1 MSKRL
6 NIGLFVDDMD
16 AVFTKE
22 ALKGAEQG
30 AIAIDANL
38 FVFPGGYLDLPDV
51 SDAHLKYG
59 YQYNSLFSFVNSKHI
74 DVLYIMLGMIGCRSD
89 EEERRRFLER
99 YLGIPIVTMYSK
111 MRGYQSITFDNRIG
125 FDHAITHLIE
135 THGVTHIG
143 YVSGPKTN
151 TDAME
156 RFDVY
161 RTVLERAGIPFR
173 PEYVTYGNFEETSEG
188 VVRQLMLD
196 QPDLQ
201 AVVFANDRMAHGG
214 YWAFQKLGIN
224 VGKDIFVVSFDNSS
238 FASTL
243 NPPLTTVEAN
253 AAELAYQAIANA
265 EQFLQN
271 GKIDDIQ
278 VDTHF
283 IRRAS
288 CGCMHFSY
296 NHSDQLAITKDLFAG
311 NTIHMSQIYSYL
323 FGDYIHSAELTRIE
337 DILSVVVHLL
347 YDMVAQRSFAEYQE
361 QCQTLFSKLIEEQI
375 LRYTTVEKLFNVLAI
390 IQKAFSDMLP
400 ETTEKLL
407 LSELF
412 SAIYRNLAIVN
423 RQLEEGQQAG
433 IEQVSQI
440 INSMTGSIFT
450 MDETKEIPYESALEN
465 LSSIGIQSAYLY
477 LFQEPVKNTYD
488 TVWQHPK
495 KILCKAYYD
504 EKGSHAISLES
515 QLMLTENI
523 TNHPLIPQD
532 HRVTMVLSPLFSG
545 QKLYGLLLSEVNH
558 ENFRNISL
566 LTLQL
571 SVALKSL
578 SLLEN
583 EREAQRRLEISL
595 EKIKENNSILDEI
608 AKSDELTGLYNRRG
622 FLENAKAA
630 IASRRNENMKAIII
644 YADMD
649 NLKMINDRYGHDEG
663 DFALKEMSSILKEA
677 FRNTDIVGRFGGDE
691 FVVFA
696 LASIENCENI
706 IKRRINEIARRHNE
720 MCNKPYPIELSTG
733 IYEFYCS
740 SDIDIY
746 QILDLADEKLYREKA
761 EKKAGN
767 K

>member
-16 AVFTKE
+16 AVFTRE

-38 FVFPGGYLDLPDV
+38 FIFPGGYLDLPDV

-59 YQYNSLFSFVNSKHI
+59 YQYNSLFGFVNSKHI
-74 DVLYIMLGMIGCRSD
+74 DVLYIMLGMIGCRTD
-89 EEERRRFLER
+89 EKDRRRFLER

-111 MRGYQSITFDNRIG
+111 MRGYQSVTFDNRIG
-125 FDHAITHLIE
+125 FDHAITHLIKN
-135 THGVTHIG
+135 HGVTRIG

-156 RFDVY
+156 RLDVY
-161 RTVLERAGIPFR
+161 RTVLKRAGIPFR
-173 PEYVTYGNFEETSEG
+173 SEYVTYGNFEETSES

-214 YWAFQKLGIN
+214 YWAFQKLGIS
-224 VGKDIFVVSFDNSS
+224 VGRDVYVVSFDNSA
-238 FASTL
+238 FAATL
-243 NPPLTTVEAN
+243 SPPLTTVEAN
-253 AAELAYQAIANA
+253 AAELAYQAISNA
-265 EQFLQN
+265 GKFLEN

-283 IRRAS
+283 IRRSS
-288 CGCMHFSY
+288 CGCLHFSY
-296 NHSDQLAITKDLFAG
+296 NHSDQLGLTEDLFAED
-311 NTIHMSQIYSYL
+311 TIHMTRIHSYL
-323 FGDYIHSAELTRIE
+323 FGDYIHSSELTRIQ
-337 DILSVVVHLL
+337 DDLSVIFHLL
-347 YDMVAQRSFAEYQE
+347 YDMVSQRSFQE
-361 QCQTLFSKLIEEQI
+361 HQEKCQLLFSKLIEEQL
-375 LRYTTVEKLFNVLAI
+375 LRYTTVEQLFNVLVI
-390 IQKAFSDMLP
+390 IQNAFSEMLSD
-400 ETTEKLL
+400 TVEKLM

-412 SAIYRNLAIVN
+412 STIYRNLAVVN
-423 RQLEEGQQAG
+423 RQLEEVQQAG
-433 IEQVSQI
+433 MEQVSQI
-440 INSMTGSIFT
+440 INSMTGGIFT
-450 MDETKEIPYESALEN
+450 MDEDNEIPYESALEN

-477 LFQEPVKNTYD
+477 LFQEPVKNTFE
-488 TVWQHPK
+488 TVLEHPK
-495 KILCKAYYD
+495 KILFKACYD
-504 EKGSHAISLES
+504 GQDTHAIPEES
-515 QLMLTENI
+515 QLIPTLNI
-523 TNHPLIPQD
+523 TDQPFLPRD
-532 HRVTMVLSPLFSG
+532 RRVTTVLSPLFSG

-558 ENFRNISL
+558 ENFRNIAPI
-566 LTLQL
+566 TLQL

-583 EREAQRRLEISL
+583 EREAQRKLEISL
-595 EKIKENNSILDEI
+595 EKIKESNSLLDEI
-608 AKSDELTGLYNRRG
+608 SKSDELTGLFNRRG
-622 FLENAKAA
+622 FLEHAKAA
-630 IASRRNENMKAIII
+630 IANPRNENMEAIII

-663 DFALKEMSSILKEA
+663 DFALKEIASILKEA

-691 FVVFA
+691 YVVFA
-696 LASIENCENI
+696 LASIENCEEI

-733 IYEFYCS
+733 IYEFICNK
-740 SDIDIY
+740 DVDIY

-761 EKKAGN
+761 EKKAGR
-767 K
+767 